1 VDVGEEISARVVV
14 APGSCLRRAGPGNRP
29 GPLSHRVSEGTDRAA
44 WKRADRALTRLQ
56 AEVDKQRVPETA
68 VPLSRALDEWL
79 RTVEIEESTR
89 RSYIGYIERVIKPVL
104 GSVSIAK
111 LSARSIET
119 LYAELR
125 RCRTRC
131 DGRPFIE
138 RHRVLGKH
146 DCVAS
151 RCALHVCRPM
161 AASTVRQI
169 HSIISGTLSAAVRW
183 DWIATNP
190 ARVAQRPRVRA
201 PEPSPP
207 SPAEA
212 ARLLAA
218 AFAMD
223 EDWGTLVWL
232 VTTTGIRRGEV
243 CALRWRDIDRDGET
257 IEIRRNYVLH
267 RGVGV
272 EKDTKTHQ
280 MRRIALDSETVALLR
295 EQKARVAA
303 RAADLGSEFAGELY
317 MFGGLKSPDHRTP
330 YSPRAVSS
338 RYRDRHPDAYSR
350 TSPLLGDG
358 TAHCGRR
365 SEDRRREAGA
375 WWRRLDDPSRLCRM
389 GRFVGQDGGGVAS
402 DAPPW
407 PTQGAKI
414 RSAQLSRRLLDLTW
428 LVLTSRPWRVW
439 WGFKSVVGGVAH
451 YPHACRS
458 ADHLQMARR
467 SCGRRRG
474 QLPPLFIARPSS
486 ADRSGPAAFVAAQPT
501 EGRGQVWFGIRRG
514 RPSK

>member
-1 VDVGEEISARVVV
+1 VIANPSN
-14 APGSCLRRAGPGNRP
+14 LGNFMI
-29 GPLSHRVSEGTDRAA
+29 
-44 WKRADRALTRLQ
+44 ADTLTRLQ

-243 CALRWRDIDRDGET
+243 CALRCAT
-257 IEIRRNYVLH
+257 STAMVRRS
-267 RGVGV
+267 RFAATMCCIGVSAS
-272 EKDTKTHQ
+272 
-280 MRRIALDSETVALLR
+280 R
-295 EQKARVAA
+295 
-303 RAADLGSEFAGELY
+303 
-317 MFGGLKSPDHRTP
+317 RTP
-330 YSPRAVSS
+330 RPTRCAALRSTPRPSPCCVS
-338 RYRDRHPDAYSR
+338 
-350 TSPLLGDG
+350 
-358 TAHCGRR
+358 
-365 SEDRRREAGA
+365 
-375 WWRRLDDPSRLCRM
+375 
-389 GRFVGQDGGGVAS
+389 
-402 DAPPW
+402 
-407 PTQGAKI
+407 
-414 RSAQLSRRLLDLTW
+414 
-428 LVLTSRPWRVW
+428 
-439 WGFKSVVGGVAH
+439 
-451 YPHACRS
+451 
-458 ADHLQMARR
+458 
-467 SCGRRRG
+467 RRRG
-474 QLPPLFIARPSS
+474 LPPAPRI
-486 ADRSGPAAFVAAQPT
+486 
-501 EGRGQVWFGIRRG
+501 
-514 RPSK
+514 